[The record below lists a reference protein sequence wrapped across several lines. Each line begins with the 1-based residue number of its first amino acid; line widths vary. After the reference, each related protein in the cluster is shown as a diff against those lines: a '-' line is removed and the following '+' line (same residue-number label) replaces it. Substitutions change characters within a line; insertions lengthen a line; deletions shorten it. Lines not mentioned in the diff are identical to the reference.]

1 MGEVQA
7 KKANR
12 KFNAVDLIT
21 CVVFAALVRVLFLVF
36 KMFGV
41 VFPFNHSVMQMF
53 SAFCFVACVAVVKK
67 PWAGFYYTIGWVA
80 IDFFLQGE
88 HYLYWV
94 YAIIAPTIV
103 ELLMKA
109 RGKHFENPNDVYHS
123 TKDMILFAWIY
134 NTLYYW
140 FTFWMILKIFLI
152 PCPTVLMIA
161 AYAIGI
167 VMTILGAW
175 LGMKVGKKA
184 NKLTN

>member
-1 MGEVQA
+1 MAAVGA
-7 KKANR
+7 KRSNQ

-41 VFPFNHSVMQMF
+41 VFPFNHSMMLMF
-53 SAFCFVACVAVVKK
+53 SAFCFVACVAIVKK

-94 YAIIAPTIV
+94 YAVIAPIIV

-109 RGKHFENPNDVYHS
+109 RGKNYQDPNDVYHS
-123 TKDMILFAWIY
+123 LKDMIVFSIIY
-134 NTLYYW
+134 NALYFW

-152 PCPTVLMIA
+152 PCPMVLIVSA
-161 AYAIGI
+161 FAIGL
-167 VMTILGAW
+167 VTTVLGAW
-175 LGMKVGKKA
+175 LGMKVGRKA